1 MNAPLNAPR
10 TAAKSSPT
18 YILGGHQS
26 DFAKVWSRQGQDLS
40 DMMRESA
47 QAALDQAQVDA
58 SSVQSIHVG
67 NAFGELQRKQ
77 AHLGAMVAQ
86 VLPALWGVPA
96 MRHEGACA
104 SASLAV
110 LTAMAEIEAG
120 RYDCVLVV
128 GAEEF
133 KNLPGDEASQNQNA
147 AAWQGHED
155 IDCRFM
161 WPAAFGLLAAEYQK
175 RYGLDRR
182 HLNRIAELNY
192 GHARQNPLAQTRKW
206 KFDALA
212 FTDDDEANPVIE
224 PGTRRQDC
232 GQITDGACSVVLAS
246 AAFAAEHAR
255 RCGITL
261 DSLPHISGWGHRNA
275 GLRLKDKFER
285 SQNEALVFPHVRQAI
300 EDAWRRAGVA
310 GIDAIDGIE
319 THDCFTMTEYMAIDH
334 FGLTPPGQS
343 WQAVEDG
350 SIDAGGRCPVNL
362 SGGLIGCGHPVGA
375 TGARMLWDAAR
386 QVSGAAGA
394 AQIDAARR
402 VQTLNIGGSCA
413 TVVSFVVEAGTA

>member
-1 MNAPLNAPR
+1 MSN
-10 TAAKSSPT
+10 PT
-18 YILGGHQS
+18 YILGGHQT

-40 DMMRESA
+40 HMVRDSVLGA
-47 QAALDQAQVDA
+47 LAASQLDA
-58 SSVQSIHVG
+58 SAVQSIHVG
-67 NAFGELQRKQ
+67 NAFGELQRQQ

-86 VLPALWGVPA
+86 VVPALWGVPA

-133 KNLPGDEASQNQNA
+133 KNLPGDVASQNQNA
-147 AAWQGHED
+147 AAWQGQEG

-161 WPAAFGLLAAEYQK
+161 WPAAFGLLAAEYEQ
-175 RYGLDRR
+175 RHGLDRR

-192 GHARQNPLAQTRKW
+192 GNAKRNPLAQTRQW
-206 KFDALA
+206 QFDPLA

-232 GQITDGACSVVLAS
+232 GQITDGACSLLLAS
-246 AAFAAEHAR
+246 PAFAANHAR
-255 RCGITL
+255 RTGVGLAQLARIT
-261 DSLPHISGWGHRNA
+261 GWGHRNA

-285 SQNEALVFPHVRQAI
+285 SRGQALVFPQVREAI
-300 EDAWRRAGVA
+300 TAAWQRAGVA

-319 THDCFTMTEYMAIDH
+319 THDCFTITEYMAIDH

-350 SIDAGGRCPVNL
+350 RIDPGGACPINM
-362 SGGLIGCGHPVGA
+362 SGGLIGGGHPVGA
-375 TGARMLWDAAR
+375 TGARMLWDAAL
-386 QVSGAAGA
+386 QVTGQ
-394 AQIDAARR
+394 AQACQIEGARR

-413 TVVSFVVEAGTA
+413 TVVSFVVEGDA